1 MWVICMSSETIKMLE
16 FYYSIN
22 IKILEL
28 LGPRKKWTMD
38 GNFGGILFVFYD
50 CAITSDGA
58 AAMEVNCL

>member
-1 MWVICMSSETIKMLE
+1 MLE